1 MTAQS
6 EPATWFQVIT
16 AKGQRACTF
25 AVLLL
30 VIAMTALSMMFP
42 TAASWLIVAGG
53 LVAILWYVRMMT
65 VYRAGRRRSR

>member
-16 AKGQRACTF
+16 AKGHRLWTF

-30 VIAMTALSMMFP
+30 VIAVVALSMIFP
-42 TAASWLIVAGG
+42 TASSWLIVAGG
-53 LVAILWYVRMMT
+53 LIAILWYVRMMA